1 MKCISGRGLR
11 GALGIAGT
19 GTGSAWARR
28 LWWGMLLF
36 TMVSRPDRGQSHRV
50 WQRASDVALAFVFF
64 HATER
69 AFTVIGVRKVVFSN
83 SWDDSTGKY
92 KKDPNSEKTAVCDPR
107 TAVEDVTEVGAVAQ
121 YYDNRW

>member
-1 MKCISGRGLR
+1 MDSRIGFGGLR
-11 GALGIAGT
+11 GNAHPT
-19 GTGSAWARR
+19 WR
-28 LWWGMLLF
+28 WLLY
-36 TMVSRPDRGQSHRV
+36 
-50 WQRASDVALAFVFF
+50 FF
-64 HATER
+64 RATEQ